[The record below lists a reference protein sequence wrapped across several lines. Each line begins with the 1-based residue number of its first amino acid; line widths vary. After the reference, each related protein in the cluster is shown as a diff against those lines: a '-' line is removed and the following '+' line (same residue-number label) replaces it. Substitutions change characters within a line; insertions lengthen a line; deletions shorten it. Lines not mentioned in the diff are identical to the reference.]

1 MGILRVSKLIGVIAE
16 DSSDVQVIN
25 AILDKYMSSNLF
37 SVKKFVGNGC
47 GKLRN
52 KCEAWATMLVK
63 SGCEHILVFH
73 DRDRNEEKEI
83 RRILECKIS
92 KDEFPSSIIVIP
104 VEELEAWLLSDAK
117 AIKAVFNLRKAP
129 KKINNCETIES
140 PKEYLRDL
148 VWQIGKKRY
157 LNTTHNKKIA
167 EQSDVANFQRCK
179 SYLPFDKY
187 IRENIC
193 V

>member
-1 MGILRVSKLIGVIAE
+1 MSKLIGVIAE

-25 AILDKYMSSNLF
+25 AILNKYMSSNLF
-37 SVKKFVGNGC
+37 AIKKFVGNGC
-47 GKLRN
+47 GKLKN
-52 KCEAWATMLVK
+52 KCGAWANMLVK
-63 SGCEHILVFH
+63 SGCEHIVVFH
-73 DRDRNEEKEI
+73 DRDRHDEKEI
-83 RRILECKIS
+83 RNILESKVCK
-92 KDEFPSSIIVIP
+92 EEYPNSIIVIP

-129 KKINNCETIES
+129 KKIHNCEAIES
-140 PKEYLRDL
+140 PKEHLRDL

-167 EQSDVANFQRCK
+167 EQSDVANFKRCK
-179 SYLPFDKY
+179 SYKPFDKY
-187 IRENIC
+187 VRGNIC